1 MRSIHSEICAGL
13 KSYEVSTTETTEEG
27 VVDEKVQVTPKS
39 SHLYQCSAQTGERC
53 QFPFGLKGEKEV
65 RWSCVGEES
74 QCSPGSNDATSSW
87 TTDDKLR
94 FFDSQRNFH
103 KCVDCNLSGVPCH
116 LHGVAFLGFPLAT
129 FAGNSPFSCFV
140 LQLSLAVLK
149 GKVSEFVFYRSNLV
163 FWIVMGC
170 GTADFGQRGL

>member
-1 MRSIHSEICAGL
+1 M
-13 KSYEVSTTETTEEG
+13 
-27 VVDEKVQVTPKS
+27 QVTPKS

-65 RWSCVGEES
+65 RWSCVGEEG

-103 KCVDCNLSGVPCH
+103 KCVDCNLSGIPCYF
-116 LHGVAFLGFPLAT
+116 HGVAFLGFPLAT
-129 FAGNSPFSCFV
+129 FVGNNQFSCFV
-140 LQLSLAVLK
+140 LQLALAVLSFLLIK
-149 GKVSEFVFYRSNLV
+149 SRILDSN
-163 FWIVMGC
+163 GC
-170 GTADFGQRGL
+170 GTALNLNILVKKFVPRGPSNDGALCAAI